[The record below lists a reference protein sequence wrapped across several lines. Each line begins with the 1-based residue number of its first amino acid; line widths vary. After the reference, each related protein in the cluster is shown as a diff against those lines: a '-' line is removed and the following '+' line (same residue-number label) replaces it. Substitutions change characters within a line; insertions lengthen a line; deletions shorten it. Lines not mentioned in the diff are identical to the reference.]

1 MHIIPYLN
9 LSGTAEEAL
18 SFYQAIFGGSIEITR
33 WSDMPPNPH
42 MPVSDDWQS
51 KVMHGALTISDTMT
65 VYAADSVME
74 DQKDTYANNVFL
86 HLEFD
91 SEDELR
97 GVWDQLSAGGT
108 VNMPVDR
115 MFWGAVYGD
124 LVDKYGIGWGLH
136 HQLPEDAG

>member
-9 LSGTAEEAL
+9 LAGTAEEAL
-18 SFYQAIFGGSIEITR
+18 NFYQGIFGGTIEITR
-33 WSDMPPNPH
+33 WSEMPPNPH
-42 MPVSDDWQS
+42 MPVSDDWQN
-51 KVMHGALTISDTMT
+51 KVMHGALTISDTMA

-74 DQKDTYANNVFL
+74 DEADKYANNVFL
-86 HLEFD
+86 HIEFD
-91 SEDELR
+91 SEEELR
-97 GVWDQLSAGGT
+97 TAWEALTAGGT

-136 HQLPEDAG
+136 HQLPEDTN